1 MILSQIGW
9 TAIIRTISQIV
20 TAGVAITA
28 VSLLFYALAFNLSDR
43 VARSFALILACV
55 VIIYTAETLA
65 VVSTSGVI
73 IEYWLR
79 LKWLGLVFL
88 PATYLHFSDA
98 LLTLTGRPSKGKR
111 RFAVRFIYLFSFLLL
126 ILIPTRVLI
135 GDLIVGSGPSPF
147 LKRTI
152 FTNLF
157 ALYYTMVMM
166 MAAYNLG
173 RSVKRSITTTSRRRL
188 IYLFTGATAPA
199 MASYLFLFHG
209 TEAFNQY
216 PALFW
221 GLAILGAVIVASF
234 LIIMAYSVAFFGV
247 TWTDRVVKSR
257 LFKWLLRGP
266 FVASITLGLTTIVRR
281 IGQFFGDPYVA
292 YVPLIMVGT
301 ILILEY
307 LLTILVPFFEKWL
320 FYGSDKEDLSLIRSL
335 EDHLLTRKDLDQFLE
350 VVTATICDR
359 MQVPG
364 AFMAVFNGDEVDYVI
379 KAGNAKV
386 FELIQWTEVVK
397 ITKQYENDTE
407 NSFFRWGKF
416 ILLPLIYKNHQNGGK
431 LMGLCGFL
439 WDADADM
446 DDEQLDAVHLLVE
459 RSSLALRDR
468 KTQQQVL
475 NSLAE
480 LQPQVNFIQQLRAV
494 SRYDSMKIFS
504 EQEDLPVED
513 FSVWV
518 KDALVHFWGGPKLT
532 ESPLME
538 MKLVKN
544 ALKDYDGNY
553 SNALRG
559 ILRTAIDKLKPEGD
573 RKFTGEWI
581 LYNILELK
589 FIEGKKVREIANR
602 LAMSEADLYR
612 KQRIA
617 IEAVAKVI
625 IELELASQ
633 EDGTNGVEI

>member
-1 MILSQIGW
+1 MILTEIGW
-9 TAIIRTISQIV
+9 TAIIRTISQIA

-43 VARSFALILACV
+43 VARSFALILACAV
-55 VIIYTAETLA
+55 FIYTAETLA
-65 VVSTSGVI
+65 VVSTSGAV

-98 LLTLTGRPSKGKR
+98 LLTLTGKLSKGKR
-111 RFAVRFIYLFSFLLL
+111 RFAVKFIYLLSFLLL
-126 ILIPTRVLI
+126 ILIPLRILI
-135 GDLIVGSGPSPF
+135 GDLIIDTGPSPF
-147 LKRTI
+147 LERTLY
-152 FTNLF
+152 TNLF
-157 ALYYTMVMM
+157 ALYYAGVML
-166 MAAYNLG
+166 MAAYNLA
-173 RSVKRSITTTSRRRL
+173 RAVKRSITTTSRRRL
-188 IYLFTGATAPA
+188 IYLFAGATAPA

-209 TEAFNQY
+209 TGIFNQY

-221 GLAILGAVIVASF
+221 GLATLGAVIVASF
-234 LIIMAYSVAFFGV
+234 LVVMAYSVAFFGV

-266 FVASITLGLTTIVRR
+266 FVASVTLGMTTIVRR
-281 IGQFFGDPYVA
+281 IGEFFGDPYVA
-292 YVPLIMVGT
+292 YVPLIMVAT

-364 AFMAVFNGDEVDYVI
+364 SFIAVFNNDEVEYVI
-379 KAGNAKV
+379 KAGDSKV
-386 FELIQWTEVVK
+386 FDLIEWNEVAIV
-397 ITKQYENDTE
+397 TKQYENTTE
-407 NSFFRWGKF
+407 HSYFRWGEF
-416 ILLPLIYKNHQNGGK
+416 ILLPLINGNHQNGDT
-431 LMGLCGFL
+431 LLGLCGFM
-439 WDADADM
+439 WGPDIDM
-446 DDEQLDAVHLLVE
+446 DEEQIDAVHLLVE
-459 RSSLALRDR
+459 RASLALRDR

-475 NSLAE
+475 NSLKE

-494 SRYDSMKIFS
+494 SRYDRMKIFT

-513 FSVWV
+513 FTVWV

-544 ALKDYDGNY
+544 ALKEYDGNY
-553 SNALRG
+553 ANALRG
-559 ILRTAIDKLKPEGD
+559 ILRNAIDQLKPEGD

-589 FIEGKKVREIANR
+589 FIEGKKVREIASR

-625 IELELASQ
+625 IELELNSQ
-633 EDGTNGVEI
+633 NESSEIG